1 MRITCQD
8 DTPLLLQDA
17 PYAGSLGAAL
27 YVAVVDPDADADPS
41 VIEYRRCR
49 TFDGADGF
57 ISGVDG
63 MFDLGASSVPK
74 SPAVAFLDSP
84 DGEFRYS
91 IPVAWHEKTVW
102 AQVRT
107 HAANYENETL
117 YRPRKI
123 TLDAGGD
130 DDTPVYGTATIIAIE
145 KRDSGGLRVR
155 FSFAGSRAGATPTG
169 FVLTK
174 ATGTGTITP
183 GTADYVADGRVYEID
198 VTGLTNAVAY
208 TFTLSATHANGSTDL
223 ATIAFTGD
231 SAGPGAVTLTAVEV

>member
-27 YVAVVDPDADADPS
+27 YLAAVDPDSDADPS

-74 SPAVAFLDSP
+74 SPAVAFIDSP
-84 DGEFRYS
+84 DDEFRYS
-91 IPVAWHEKTVW
+91 IPVDWHGKTIW

-107 HAANYENETL
+107 HAADYENETL

-123 TLDAGGD
+123 TLDGSGD
-130 DDTPVYGTATIIAIE
+130 DDTPVYGTATILAAE
-145 KRDSGGLRVR
+145 KRDDGGLRVR
-155 FSFAGSRAGATPTG
+155 FSFTASRTGATPTA
-169 FVLTK
+169 FTLTS
-174 ATGTGTITP
+174 TLETLTP
-183 GTADYVADGRVYEID
+183 GAMLWRKLARPLPNRPSGPRPTE
-198 VTGLTNAVAY
+198 VT
-208 TFTLSATHANGSTDL
+208 
-223 ATIAFTGD
+223 
-231 SAGPGAVTLTAVEV
+231 P